1 MQVHPIYT
9 TGVSCRNE
17 MQGTFQVL
25 SPSRRPQSFRQP
37 LHIIP
42 LGAVKKTHVD
52 NSSWRLI
59 RCLSK
64 QDVNGNYTNSWINFD
79 QWETKW
85 GSASMVA
92 DFVSCVS
99 QIFPSLHFS
108 ASMATFSS
116 CVLPARGCVALPSWY
131 EPIISFIVST
141 CHEFILPL
149 EAMWPFSDC

>member
-1 MQVHPIYT
+1 MR
-9 TGVSCRNE
+9 CRAH
-17 MQGTFQVL
+17 FRFL

-42 LGAVKKTHVD
+42 LGAVKKKPCGQF
-52 NSSWRLI
+52 SWRLI

-99 QIFPSLHFS
+99 QIFPHYIFS
-108 ASMATFSS
+108 ASWPLFLQ
-116 CVLPARGCVALPSWY
+116 CVLPARAVWPYHHGI
-131 EPIISFIVST
+131 EPIIHHCVYLS
-141 CHEFILPL
+141 
-149 EAMWPFSDC
+149 